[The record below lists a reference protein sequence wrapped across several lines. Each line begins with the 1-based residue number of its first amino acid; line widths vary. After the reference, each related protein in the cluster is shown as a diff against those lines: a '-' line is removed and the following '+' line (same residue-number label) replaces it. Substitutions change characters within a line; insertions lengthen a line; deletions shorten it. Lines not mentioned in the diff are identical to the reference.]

1 MVNPCMATYFPA
13 RERGGKREK
22 YHTRDHMWASCK
34 NYRDIME
41 ILEFENAGSLKM
53 LFLILQGGV

>member
-1 MVNPCMATYFPA
+1 MATYFPA
-13 RERGGKREK
+13 RERGGRREK

-41 ILEFENAGSLKM
+41 ILEFENVGSLKM